1 MNSRAY
7 FVNWLMMFLAMAAV
21 VFATVYFENTLK
33 DQRNQERALEIQ
45 SRLSEVSARIESTV
59 LSSIVSAKGLST
71 YLSINQNLPPA
82 EFEQIASIFLH
93 NSSLI
98 SNLGVS
104 NENYVMTRVYPL
116 EGNETVLG
124 LNLAQ
129 HAEQFQAA
137 QDAMQSGLV
146 QLSGPHVLVQGRS
159 AFIVR
164 IPIVNAQTKQ
174 VVGLLSFPILLH
186 SLYQSTGVLALA
198 EEFNIAIRTI
208 DKGESRAVFF
218 GSPDLFSRQHLTHLI
233 NLPGLN
239 WQLAASTH
247 ELFSE
252 PLTGQAWIRVLAVTL
267 LIVIGT
273 IQWLRLRELKSV
285 VLIEEQQRML
295 DQAQRVGQIGNWS
308 WHIPSNT
315 VFWSDEALRLFG
327 LPLTSSMLR
336 DKGYLKF
343 VHNDDLVQVQLSQQ
357 EALKAGGRY
366 QIDFR
371 ILRLDGELRWLHS
384 EGYVEL
390 NHEKKPI
397 QVFGIF
403 QDVTHGKRIER
414 QLKQRE
420 SQLRAVTDAAQSLI
434 MITRTQDGLVR
445 FCNPSCQRLLGISPD
460 ALVGRSIRDFYPDP
474 HDRELLLKQ
483 VEIDQ
488 TLNNYKLML
497 RRADNQKV
505 VTFLA
510 GLQKI
515 HYDGEACFVVDL
527 VDISAMLDAQAALT
541 DSEERFRLFAEH
553 APGVFWLAKPDWSGV
568 DFLSRGF
575 DQITHMSSRD
585 VLEGRL
591 SFFQMIHPEDR
602 QFVGDQ
608 LSNQGESLKQ
618 IEFRV
623 LRPDGSIRW
632 IRNMSFATFDAAGHV
647 KNIAGIGEDITESNL
662 STQRLKLA
670 ASVFENTAEAIVVS
684 DANNQIVSV
693 NEAFTRITGYRQTE
707 VKGLNPKMLS
717 SGKQD
722 PEFYQDMWESLRD
735 KGRWQGEV
743 WNKRKNGE
751 LYAEWLSITVLK
763 NARGD
768 VENYVAVFSDV
779 TDRKEQEELI
789 RYQANYD
796 ALTALPNRVLFNDR
810 LNQAIANSKRNSTR
824 GVVMFI
830 DLDHFKEVNDTLGHE
845 AGDQLLISV
854 AERLKRATRE
864 SDTVARMGGDEF
876 TLMLP
881 QFTSVADAGKVAENI
896 IEELSR
902 VFVLGDNRAHISASI
917 GITIFPDDAQE
928 LKRILQ
934 NADQAM
940 YAAKSAGRR
949 TYRFFT
955 PAMQTEAEE
964 RQLLQNDLRH
974 AISNKEFELHY
985 QPIVNQQ
992 GIPVKVEALI
1002 RWVHP
1007 ERGMISPDKFIP
1019 LAEETGLIIPL
1030 GLWVFETAVKQAS
1043 LWQKS
1048 MPGICV
1054 AVNLSSKQISAEDA
1068 HTEHFIDIVQ
1078 QYNLPSELIT
1088 LEVTESLFMDPTGEP
1103 VKKLEQLRDQGFKI
1117 AIDDFGTGYS
1127 SLSYLKQLPLSI
1139 IKIDKSFVFDLDSSK
1154 NDSVLVDAILSI
1166 ASSMKLEVVA
1176 EGVETQEQS
1185 AYLVRGGAQM
1195 QQGWLFSRPMPA
1207 SMVEDWLK
1215 PRWGS
1220 K

>member
-21 VFATVYFENTLK
+21 IYATLYFENTLI
-33 DQRNQERALEIQ
+33 DQRNQERTLEIQ
-45 SRLSEVSARIESTV
+45 SRLSEASARVESLV
-59 LSSIVSAKGLST
+59 LSNIVSAKGLST
-71 YLSINQNLPPA
+71 YLSINPDLSTV
-82 EFEQIASIFLH
+82 EFEQVASIFLH
-93 NSSLI
+93 NSGLI
-98 SNLGVS
+98 RNLGVS
-104 NENYVMTRVYPL
+104 DQNYLMTKVYPL
-116 EGNETVLG
+116 KGNETVLG
-124 LNLAQ
+124 LDLSKQ
-129 HAEQFQAA
+129 VDQFPAV
-137 QDAMQSGLV
+137 QDAMRTGLV
-146 QLSGPHVLVQGRS
+146 QLSGPHVLVQGQS

-164 IPIVNAQTKQ
+164 IPIANPQTKQ
-174 VVGLLSFPILLH
+174 VGGLLSFPILLH
-186 SLYQSTGVLALA
+186 NLYQATGILALT
-198 EEFNIAIRTI
+198 EEFNIAIRVI
-208 DKGESRAVFF
+208 DSGQAGDVFF
-218 GSPDLFSRQHLTHLI
+218 GNPTLFSQPHVTHLVD
-233 NLPGLN
+233 LPGLN
-239 WQLAASTH
+239 WQLAASSY
-247 ELFSE
+247 ELFNE
-252 PLTGQAWIRVLAVTL
+252 PLSGRAWIRTLAVIL
-267 LIVIGT
+267 LIVIAA
-273 IQWLRLRELKSV
+273 IQWLRLRELSSV

-308 WHIPSNT
+308 WHIPSNK
-315 VFWSDEALRLFG
+315 VFWSDEAFRLFG
-327 LPLTSSMLR
+327 LPLNSTMLR

-343 VHNDDLVQVQLSQQ
+343 VHNDDLLEVQLSQQ
-357 EALKAGGRY
+357 QALERGGRY
-366 QIDFR
+366 QVDFR

-390 NHEKKPI
+390 NGEGKAI

-403 QDVTHGKRIER
+403 QDVTQGKRIER

-434 MITRTQDGLVR
+434 MITRIQDGLVR

-460 ALVGRSIRDFYPDP
+460 ELVGRSIREFYPNP
-474 HDRELLLKQ
+474 QDRELLLKQ

-488 TLNNYKLML
+488 ALSNYKLTL
-497 RRADNQKV
+497 RRADNQKEI
-505 VTFLA
+505 TFLV

-515 HYDGEACFVVDL
+515 HYEGEACFVADL
-527 VDISAMLDAQAALT
+527 VDITSMLEAQAALT

-575 DQITHMSSRD
+575 EQITHLSCRD

-591 SFFQMIHPEDR
+591 SFFQAIHPDDR
-602 QFVGDQ
+602 DKVIAQ
-608 LSNQGESLKQ
+608 LSNQGDTPSQVEY
-618 IEFRV
+618 RV
-623 LRPDGSIRW
+623 LRADGSIRYV
-632 IRNMSFATFDAAGHV
+632 RNMSFATFDAAGHIR
-647 KNIAGIGEDITESNL
+647 NIAGIGEDITESNL

-684 DANNQIVSV
+684 DARNRIVSV
-693 NEAFTRITGYRQTE
+693 NSAFTRITGYHQAE
-707 VKGLNPKMLS
+707 VKGQNPKMLS
-717 SGKQD
+717 SGKQGD
-722 PEFYQDMWESLRD
+722 EFYQSMWVDLRD

-763 NARGD
+763 NAKGEI
-768 VENYVAVFSDV
+768 ENYVAVFSDV

-810 LNQAIANSKRNSTR
+810 LNQAIVNAKRSGTR
-824 GVVMFI
+824 GAVMFI
-830 DLDHFKEVNDTLGHE
+830 DLDHFKEVNDTLGHD
-845 AGDQLLISV
+845 AGDQLLKSV
-854 AERLKRATRE
+854 ADRLRKSTRE

-876 TLMLP
+876 TVMLP
-881 QFTSVADAGKVAENI
+881 QFSSVSATGKVAEKI
-896 IEELSR
+896 IEELSK
-902 VFVLGDNRAHISASI
+902 VFLLGDSRAHISASI
-917 GITIFPDDAQE
+917 GITIFPDDGQE
-928 LKRILQ
+928 LKRVLQ

-974 AISNKEFELHY
+974 AITNKEFELHY

-992 GIPVKVEALI
+992 GTPVKVEALV
-1002 RWVHP
+1002 RWNHP
-1007 ERGMISPDKFIP
+1007 ERGMIPPDRFIA

-1030 GLWVFETAVKQAS
+1030 GLWVFEAAVKQIA
-1043 LWQKS
+1043 LWQKV
-1048 MPGICV
+1048 MPGLCV

-1078 QYNLPSELIT
+1078 QYDLAPELIT
-1088 LEVTESLFMDPTGEP
+1088 LEVTESLFMDPSGES

-1139 IKIDKSFVFDLDSSK
+1139 IKIDKSFVFDLDSTK

-1166 ASSMKLEVVA
+1166 ASSMKLDVVA

-1185 AYLVRGGAQM
+1185 MYLVEGGAQM
-1195 QQGWLFSRPMPA
+1195 QQGWLFSRPLPA
-1207 SMVEDWLK
+1207 HLAEDWLQS
-1215 PRWGS
+1215 RWLG
-1220 K
+1220 